1 MEINKV
7 GSPRTLR
14 NRPTI
19 GVLVGW
25 QVYTGMMDSFLDL
38 VFRGILNSAAER
50 ECNVLLACG
59 AGLPYGVS
67 YGKPAWPIISPDN
80 DFVPVGPWN
89 CDGLIVLNPIGS
101 PEHDRY
107 ARELIQT
114 GYPVVFSANHAMGAA
129 VVVDNQSGIN
139 QAFDHLV
146 AHGHRRIAFIKGRE
160 EDHEGDSEKR
170 YQAYR
175 SSLRRY
181 GLAFQPELV
190 ASSYHTF
197 LGGQQA
203 MSKILNSRVPFSAV
217 IASNDQSAA
226 GAMQTLQA
234 AGLLVPQDVAIIG
247 FDNRI
252 DAQAQIPM
260 LTTVQ
265 FPMFDVGYQ
274 AVDLALKYI
283 TGALVENQT
292 ITIPTHLVI
301 RESCGCLPGNIH
313 HLPAG
318 NPGAIKKSPEV
329 YRDDRETIS
338 AEVNSTKRNIFSDLF
353 QSIAPVVRGQ
363 SHHLGIKEVEY
374 LCWSLLDALQISLDE
389 GDPQNFLL
397 TFHQILMRASAQ
409 NDDLFTW
416 QEVVSIFRAWY
427 PTLARERNPRLSL
440 QQADAMF
447 DQARIAISEISRG
460 QLARTMFRQEQ
471 VADLMGKMTSNF
483 FTAKN
488 ERELFSQ
495 LNTSLPAIGIDH
507 AAVAF
512 YSDQDEALTWSDLQT
527 APQLPDIC
535 DRRFL
540 TRTFPPEGLYSEELP
555 YTLALLPLLVE
566 DVASGF
572 VAFDT
577 GNLAVCSTIVQ
588 QLAASLRDIFLY
600 RQANEARQA
609 AEMGKQMAEEANR
622 LKNHF
627 LSWVIHELRTP
638 LNLIYGLS
646 DMLLTENIPDSTD
659 KILVNRED
667 IDRIHIGSEHLVRL
681 VRDVLDLASSEL
693 GQLKLVVEPLNLME
707 ELRQV
712 SIIGSQMARDK
723 DLQWRTEIG
732 TNIPDVRADRT
743 RIRQVLLNLI
753 SNAVK
758 FTSKGEVVMQ
768 AEIAGDRVMVT
779 IQDTG
784 LGIPQEDQAA
794 IFREF
799 HQSERTSERGF
810 GGLGLG
816 LSISKRLIELHGG
829 EIGVYSSGDEES
841 GSSFFFTLPVIKDQP
856 SLKVAEKAGAQAKK
870 LMLLVNDQE
879 DGRVLQDHLSELGH
893 TSLIHVV
900 NGNAEWQAK
909 VILEQPQ
916 AVVLDLS
923 LASQSGWEILKAI
936 KENPYT
942 QEIPVLFCSLKDGE
956 DSGALLELDFLTKP
970 VKSSDLIKTLAEQGV
985 TDGSTKTILIVDDD
999 PSVLELNSRII
1010 QAQFSNC
1017 RVIQASSGREAL
1029 KIVSQNHPDL
1039 VLLDL
1044 IMPGMDGFTV
1054 LERMRQEESS
1064 QNIPVIVITGQ
1075 SLSEEDMQRLN
1086 CGVASV
1092 LGKGMFTA
1100 KETLQHISNALA
1112 KRWKS
1117 GLETQRIVFRAMSY
1131 MHANFSEHIS
1141 RNNVAEF
1148 VGLSERH
1155 LSRCFNQ
1162 ELGISPMTYL
1172 NRYRVKRAKDLLKAG
1187 RKSITQISEDV
1198 GFSSSGY
1205 FTRVF
1210 RDEVG
1215 VSPRDF
1221 MQGKINSA

>member
-1 MEINKV
+1 MVEL
-7 GSPRTLR
+7 PRILR

-25 QVYTGMMDSFLDL
+25 QVYTGMMDSFLDV
-38 VFRGILNSAAER
+38 VFQGILNCAAER
-50 ECNVLLACG
+50 DCNVLLACG

-67 YGKPAWPIISPDN
+67 YGKPAWPMISSDN

-89 CDGLIVLNPIGS
+89 CDGLIILNPIGS
-101 PEHDRY
+101 ENHHLY
-107 ARELIQT
+107 AKELIQK
-114 GYPVVFSANHAMGAA
+114 GYPVVFTENYSIGTA
-129 VVVDNQSGIN
+129 VVVDNQSGID

-146 AHGHRRIAFIKGRE
+146 AHGHRRIAFISGRE
-160 EDHEGDSEKR
+160 EDIEGDSGKR
-170 YQAYR
+170 YQAYL
-175 SSLRRY
+175 SGLQRY
-181 GLAFQPELV
+181 GLEFQPELV
-190 ASSYHTF
+190 APSYHTF

-203 MSKILNSRVPFSAV
+203 MSQILQTSVAFSAV

-226 GAMQTLQA
+226 GAMQTLQEV
-234 AGLLVPQDVAIIG
+234 GLLVPQDVAVIG

-252 DAQAQIPM
+252 DARAQIPM

-265 FPMFDVGYQ
+265 FPMYDVGYQ
-274 AVDLALKYI
+274 ALDLVLKYVDG
-283 TGALVENQT
+283 TLVEHQM

-301 RESCGCLPGNIH
+301 RETCGCLPGNIYQIPMRDH
-313 HLPAG
+313 
-318 NPGAIKKSPEV
+318 GAFIKPPEIN
-329 YRDDRETIS
+329 RDDRLPIS
-338 AEVNSTKRNIFSDLF
+338 AKVQSTQRNIFSDLF

-363 SHHLGIKEVEY
+363 SHHLGIKEVEH
-374 LCWSLLDALQISLDE
+374 LCWSLLDSLQISLEE
-389 GDPQNFLL
+389 GDPQIFLL
-397 TFHQILMRASAQ
+397 TFHQILMHASAQ

-416 QEVVSIFRAWY
+416 QEVISIFRAWF
-427 PTLARERNPRLSL
+427 PSLARENDTRLGL
-440 QQADAMF
+440 RQADAMF

-460 QLARTMFRQEQ
+460 QLARMMFRQEQ
-471 VADLMGKMTSNF
+471 IADLIGQMTSHF

-488 ERELFSQ
+488 EYELFSQ
-495 LNTSLPAIGIDH
+495 FITSLPEIGIAH
-507 AAVAF
+507 AAVVF
-512 YSDQDEALTWSDLQT
+512 YSGPDVEMTWSELQT
-527 APQLPDIC
+527 ASQLPDIC

-555 YTLALLPLLVE
+555 FTLALLPLSVQ

-577 GNLAVCSTIVQ
+577 GNLAVCATIVQ
-588 QLAASLRDIFLY
+588 QLAASLRDIYLY

-609 AEMGKQMAEEANR
+609 AELGKQMAEEANR

-646 DMLLTENIPDSTD
+646 DMLLSETDQNDTE
-659 KILVNRED
+659 KLVVNRED

-693 GQLKLVVEPLNLME
+693 GQLKLVKEPLGLME

-712 SIIGSQMARDK
+712 SIIGSQMAREKGLD
-723 DLQWRTEIG
+723 WRTEIG
-732 TNIPDVRADRT
+732 TNIPVVRADRT

-784 LGIPQEDQAA
+784 LGIPQEDQAV
-794 IFREF
+794 IFHEF

-841 GSSFFFTLPVIKDQP
+841 GSSFFFTLPIIKDQ
-856 SLKVAEKAGAQAKK
+856 SSTGVTERSDIRGKK
-870 LMLLVNDQE
+870 LMLLVNDLE
-879 DGRVLQDHLSELGH
+879 DGKVLKDHLAGLGH
-893 TSLIHVV
+893 ASLIHVV
-900 NGNAEWQAK
+900 GGNSDWQAS
-909 VILEQPQ
+909 VLLEKPQ

-936 KENPYT
+936 KENPLT
-942 QEIPVLFCSLKDGE
+942 QEIPVLFCSLKDGD
-956 DSGALLELDFLTKP
+956 DSGSLLELDFLTKP
-970 VKSSDLIKTLAEQGV
+970 VKSSDLVKIMTEQGV
-985 TDGSTKTILIVDDD
+985 TDDPDKIILIVDDD
-999 PSVLELNSRII
+999 SSVRELNSRII
-1010 QAQFSNC
+1010 QTQFSNC
-1017 RVIQASSGREAL
+1017 RVIQARNGREAL
-1029 KIVSQNHPDL
+1029 TLISQTHPDL
-1039 VLLDL
+1039 VMLDL
-1044 IMPGMDGFTV
+1044 IMPEIDGFTV
-1054 LERMRQEESS
+1054 LERMRQDEGS
-1064 QNIPVIVITGQ
+1064 QNIPVIVLTGQ

-1086 CGVASV
+1086 CGVAGV
-1092 LGKGMFTA
+1092 LGKGMYSVE
-1100 KETLQHISNALA
+1100 ETLQHITNALT

-1117 GLETQRIVFRAMSY
+1117 GIESQRIVFQAMSF
-1131 MHANFSEHIS
+1131 MHANFSEHIT

-1162 ELGISPMTYL
+1162 ELGVSPMTYL
-1172 NRYRVKRAKDLLKAG
+1172 NRYRVKRAKDWLKSG
-1187 RKSITQISEDV
+1187 HKSITQIAEEV

-1210 RDEVG
+1210 REEVG
-1215 VSPRDF
+1215 VSPRDY
-1221 MQGKINSA
+1221 MQGKIKSA